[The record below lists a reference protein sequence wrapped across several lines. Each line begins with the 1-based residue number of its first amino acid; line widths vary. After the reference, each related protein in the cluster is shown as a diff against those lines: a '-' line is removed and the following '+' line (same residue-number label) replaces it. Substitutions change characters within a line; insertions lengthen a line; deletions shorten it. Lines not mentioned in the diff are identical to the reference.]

1 MQESVSRLCS
11 ISETVPTIMEGR
23 RQRPEFGVE
32 IWVMGGIILL
42 GMAAICL
49 RLFWVQVKLAD
60 YYRGKIKGS
69 SEVTVRLPAVRGEI
83 KDRNGVSLVTN
94 RVTYDVDFYFPDLV
108 NGYRQ
113 QFGDVPKKE
122 FLQKDSSGMLHNR
135 REPDIVQIV
144 NQTVIPKLKKLGL
157 AEPYNTERLETQFRN
172 QQLVPFVYRQDLDFL
187 TFSEFAERDV
197 EFPGLQVHSTPVR
210 LYPYGALAAQIL
222 GYVGAPKDIGQ
233 LPDLKEFNYY
243 QPDTQGRNN
252 LEYVMDGVLRGKPGK
267 RILEKS
273 AKNQIGREVSRVE
286 PTPGSD
292 VYLTIDA
299 RIQYIVENM
308 LRLVG
313 RASCVV
319 VDPNNGQVLA
329 MASVPSFDPNKFV
342 PSISARDW
350 ASIKDGEADPLSDR
364 ATSTYAPGS
373 TYKLITS
380 LAGLTKGLAKAK
392 FYCYGGVSY
401 GNTYMHCWGVHG
413 EQTLVDAIK
422 HSCDAFFYQYG
433 NAAGIDAIDRVG
445 RALGLGETTGIE
457 LTDEDPGLLPS
468 PDWLQTTKTERW
480 SQGQTANT
488 SIGQGYVLTSPIQ
501 MAMVAATVAN
511 GGTCYQPTLIYQ
523 IKGADGKI
531 TPRPARIRSDLTRDL
546 GLSKDQIELVRKG
559 MYEVVNADDGT
570 GKNGAVEGIQVAGK
584 TGTAQFWRSGI
595 KDDHVWFLAFAPYDH
610 PKYALAIMVEGGKSG
625 GGVAAPMASAILE
638 KIFALDHGYDPGVKS
653 LVPAI
658 GNFKMF
664 DAVNPQRETD
674 LQVTDANEATTHQST
689 DSDDE
694 QDQRR
699 ARGRAEPDI
708 RAEPDSERAIAQRA
722 QAQQRQQVPQR
733 HSIFDIFRSKPAPAG
748 SPQQKHHF
756 LWF

>member
-11 ISETVPTIMEGR
+11 ISETVETIMEGR

-32 IWVMGGIILL
+32 IWVLGGIILL
-42 GMAAICL
+42 CMAAICL
-49 RLFWVQVKLAD
+49 RLFWVQVKFAD
-60 YYRGKIKGS
+60 YYRAKIKGS

-94 RVTYDVDFYFPDLV
+94 RVTYDVDFYFPDLIS
-108 NGYRQ
+108 GYRQ
-113 QFGDVPKKE
+113 QYGEVPKKE

-144 NQTVIPKLKKLGL
+144 NQTVIPKLKQLGL

-187 TFSEFAERDV
+187 TFSQFAERDV
-197 EFPGLQVHSTPVR
+197 EFPGLQIHSTPVR

-252 LEYVMDGVLRGKPGK
+252 LEYVMDEVLRGKPGK
-267 RILEKS
+267 RVLEKS
-273 AKNQIGREVSRVE
+273 AKNQIGHEVSRLE

-299 RIQYIVENM
+299 RIQYIVETI

-380 LAGLTKGLAKAK
+380 LAGLSKGLAKAK
-392 FYCYGGVSY
+392 FYCSGGVSY

-413 EQTLVDAIK
+413 EQSLVEAIK
-422 HSCDAFFYQYG
+422 HSCDAFFYQFG

-445 RALGLGETTGIE
+445 RAVGLGQTTGIE

-488 SIGQGYVLTSPIQ
+488 SIGQGYVLASPIQ

-523 IKGADGKI
+523 IQQPNG
-531 TPRPARIRSDLTRDL
+531 RIVRRSSRIQGDLFRDN
-546 GLSKDQIELVRKG
+546 GLRKEQIELVRRG
-559 MYEVVNADDGT
+559 MWG
-570 GKNGAVEGIQVAGK
+570 
-584 TGTAQFWRSGI
+584 SG
-595 KDDHVWFLAFAPYDH
+595 
-610 PKYALAIMVEGGKSG
+610 
-625 GGVAAPMASAILE
+625 
-638 KIFALDHGYDPGVKS
+638 
-653 LVPAI
+653 
-658 GNFKMF
+658 
-664 DAVNPQRETD
+664 
-674 LQVTDANEATTHQST
+674 
-689 DSDDE
+689 
-694 QDQRR
+694 
-699 ARGRAEPDI
+699 
-708 RAEPDSERAIAQRA
+708 
-722 QAQQRQQVPQR
+722 
-733 HSIFDIFRSKPAPAG
+733 
-748 SPQQKHHF
+748 
-756 LWF
+756 